1 MLLVRD
7 RLHRRQSDQLNML
20 RAGAALV
27 VVLNHVR
34 GLFFVHGSE
43 VESHNIVY
51 RAFYLVTSLGHQAV
65 MAFFVLSGYLVGSSI
80 VRSGMKDWSWRH
92 YLNRRLTRLW
102 IVLIPAL
109 VLCALIDHI
118 GFSVFGLHGI
128 YGTGRNTNGII
139 PGPVQPQSTV
149 ADFFGN
155 IFFLQGIHVPTF
167 GANGA
172 LWSLTY
178 EFWYYLL
185 FPLVMLVAFAK
196 SPLARALAGLAA
208 LGIVVFVGSTIS
220 LYFLIWLLGV
230 AVYVRAAPRAVVLAF
245 GVACVHGCQ
254 PGHVRPLAERGEFDR
269 DPTQRSCH
277 RDPLRGRDLSRD
289 PVAPARQ
296 RRPRDKDWDGSQPS
310 GRVLLHAVPRPSARS
325 GVCSGRPTGPRR
337 PRTLA
342 ANRDPLDDR
351 RHHGDRCR
359 ADRIRGLAGHRG
371 ADGSI
376 ADESIASDSRAGNE
390 LISC

>member
-1 MLLVRD
+1 
-7 RLHRRQSDQLNML
+7 
-20 RAGAALV
+20 
-27 VVLNHVR
+27 
-34 GLFFVHGSE
+34 
-43 VESHNIVY
+43 
-51 RAFYLVTSLGHQAV
+51 

-80 VRSGMKDWSWRH
+80 VRSGMRDWSWRH

-102 IVLIPAL
+102 IVLIPSL

-118 GFSVFGLHGI
+118 GFSAFGLHGI

-196 SPLARALAGLAA
+196 SSLAKTLASLAA
-208 LGIVVFVGSTIS
+208 LGIVIFVGSTIS

-230 AVYVRAAPRAVVLAF
+230 VVYVAPASCAVVLAF
-245 GVACVHGCQ
+245 GVACLHGRGPRRLCY
-254 PGHVRPLAERGEFDR
+254 LADGGEFDR
-269 DPTQRSCH
+269 DTAQRCCH
-277 RDPLRGRDLSRD
+277 WGSLRGRGLSRH
-289 PVAPARQ
+289 PIAPPRQ
-296 RRPRDKDWDGSQPS
+296 R
-310 GRVLLHAVPRPSARS
+310 
-325 GVCSGRPTGPRR
+325 
-337 PRTLA
+337 
-342 ANRDPLDDR
+342 
-351 RHHGDRCR
+351 
-359 ADRIRGLAGHRG
+359 
-371 ADGSI
+371 
-376 ADESIASDSRAGNE
+376 
-390 LISC
+390 